1 MDIEDSHVEKFAAVC
16 AEAILTYLDSGEPQ
30 WVTWDGFSHRFD
42 FLSVELDPPI
52 MPVVVSIEEGWDQ
65 IGDIGEITDPSH
77 EHFDADALRDAITH
91 LLVEEGV
98 GERILKRFLAKL
110 AKLEEELDED
120 EGPGGEATPEED

>member
-16 AEAILTYLDSGEPQ
+16 AEAILTYLDSQEPQ

-65 IGDIGEITDPSH
+65 IGDIGEITDPNH
-77 EHFDADALRDAITH
+77 EHFDADALRDAIVH

-110 AKLEEELDED
+110 EKLEEELDED
-120 EGPGGEATPEED
+120 EGAGGEAPPEED

>member
-16 AEAILTYLDSGEPQ
+16 AEAILTFLDSSEPQ

-52 MPVVVSIEEGWDQ
+52 LPVVVSIEEGWDR
-65 IGDIGEITDPSH
+65 IGDIGEITDPNH
-77 EHFDADALRDAITH
+77 EHFDADALRDAIVH

-110 AKLEEELDED
+110 EKLEEELDED
-120 EGPGGEATPEED
+120 EGAGGEAAPEED

>member
-30 WVTWDGFSHRFD
+30 WVTWDGHSHRFD

-52 MPVVVSIEEGWDQ
+52 LPVVLSIEEGWDQ
-65 IGDIGEITDPSH
+65 IGDFGEITDPGH
-77 EHFDADALRDAITH
+77 EHFDADALRNAIEH
-91 LLVEEGV
+91 LLVQEGL

-110 AKLEEELDED
+110 EKLEEELDED
-120 EGPGGEATPEED
+120 EGPAGVAGPDED